1 MQVIKTSLAED
12 GLELADEQ
20 KLLLH
25 VWDKLQRTEDA
36 LKAQVAEASHLM
48 LPPFLHIVYQPLRQ
62 LSNSCVCVDVF
73 LNMHI
78 LQNQVLKKQQKEE
91 MANVDTVLSKIRALS
106 TEKDQLTED
115 LSTENKNLR
124 AMVDKVTAERDA
136 FLSENEAVVRLLMDH
151 GVHQSLN
158 NSKKSA
164 TLQSS
169 VEQLVSEREQQQST
183 IEKLR
188 AENVRL
194 VMDSRRRKESVENEK
209 KLLQA
214 KVPNTMDIVSNL
226 HRIL

>member
-1 MQVIKTSLAED
+1 
-12 GLELADEQ
+12 
-20 KLLLH
+20 
-25 VWDKLQRTEDA
+25 
-36 LKAQVAEASHLM
+36 
-48 LPPFLHIVYQPLRQ
+48 
-62 LSNSCVCVDVF
+62 
-73 LNMHI
+73 
-78 LQNQVLKKQQKEE
+78 

-214 KVPNTMDIVSNL
+214 KVPNTM
-226 HRIL
+226 ILCLTCTVFCNHQQEKKHKEADKL